1 MNAIGNG
8 LAALGNAFIALGN
21 GFIAVGIGAA
31 IGAWARWGLSEWLNS
46 RFTHFP
52 LGTFVANA
60 IGGFLVG
67 LAIVYFARHPE
78 LSPAWRL
85 FSVTG
90 FLGGLTTFSTYSAE
104 VVALIERGEPLWALG
119 VAAAHLL
126 VSLLLTAAGI
136 WIYRSLTG

>member
-1 MNAIGNG
+1 LNG
-8 LAALGNAFIALGN
+8 VWG
-21 GFIAVGIGAA
+21 GFFAVGLGAA
-31 IGAWARWGLSEWLNS
+31 IGAWARWGLSVWLNP
-46 RFTHFP
+46 RLIFFP

-67 LAIVYFARHPE
+67 IAVAYFLRNPE

-85 FSVTG
+85 FAVTG
-90 FLGGLTTFSTYSAE
+90 FLGGLTTFSTFSAE
-104 VVALIERGEPLWALG
+104 VIVLIERNEVMWAVG

-136 WIYRSLTG
+136 WLYRAMAG

>member
-1 MNAIGNG
+1 MNALGTG
-8 LAALGNAFIALGN
+8 L
-21 GFIAVGIGAA
+21 IAVGLGSAV
-31 IGAWARWGLSEWLNS
+31 GAWARWGLSAWLNP
-46 RFTHFP
+46 RFVFFP

-67 LAIVYFARHPE
+67 LAVAVFVKHPE

-85 FSVTG
+85 FLVTG

-104 VVALIERGEPLWALG
+104 VVGLIERGEIMWALG

-136 WIYRSLTG
+136 WVYRSIAG

>member
-1 MNAIGNG
+1 MNAGGMMING
-8 LAALGNAFIALGN
+8 LVAVGTGAAL
-21 GFIAVGIGAA
+21 
-31 IGAWARWGLSEWLNS
+31 GAWARWGLSAWLNT
-46 RFTHFP
+46 RFTLFP

-60 IGGFLVG
+60 VGGFLVG
-67 LAIVYFARHPE
+67 LAVACFVRHPQ

-85 FSVTG
+85 FAVTG

-104 VVALIERGEPLWALG
+104 VISLIERNEMMWALA

-136 WIYRSLTG
+136 WIYRALAN

>member
-8 LAALGNAFIALGN
+8 FM
-21 GFIAVGIGAA
+21 AVGVGAA
-31 IGAWARWGLSEWLNS
+31 IGAWARWGMSAWLNP
-46 RFTHFP
+46 RLMFFP

-67 LAIVYFARHPE
+67 VAMAYFVRHPD

-85 FSVTG
+85 FAVTG
-90 FLGGLTTFSTYSAE
+90 FLGGLTTFSTFSAE
-104 VVALIERGEPLWALG
+104 VIALIERGEVMWALA

-126 VSLLLTAAGI
+126 VSLLLTAVGI
-136 WIYRSLTG
+136 WIYRLYAA

>member
-1 MNAIGNG
+1 MNA
-8 LAALGNAFIALGN
+8 LSN
-21 GFIAVGIGAA
+21 GFIAVGFGAA
-31 IGAWARWGLSEWLNS
+31 IGAWARWGLSAWLNP
-46 RFTHFP
+46 RLVFFP

-67 LAIVYFARHPE
+67 IAVACFVRHPE

-85 FSVTG
+85 FAVTG

-104 VVALIERGEPLWALG
+104 VIVLIERGELMWALG
-119 VAAAHLL
+119 VAAAHLA

-136 WIYRSLTG
+136 WIYRSLAS